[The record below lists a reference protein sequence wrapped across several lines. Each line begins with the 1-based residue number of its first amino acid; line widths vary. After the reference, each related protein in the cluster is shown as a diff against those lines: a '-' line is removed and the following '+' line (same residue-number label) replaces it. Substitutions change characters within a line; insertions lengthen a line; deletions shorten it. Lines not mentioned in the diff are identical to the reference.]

1 MLWIE
6 RASALLVP
14 IGLSSQMSFDEELL
28 DAAVDLF
35 AKPRHLALRDV
46 GHAHRLDQVVDGS
59 RRDAV
64 HVGFGSPR
72 SWPCRRTA
80 RLEKRRE
87 IRALAKLRDC
97 HRARCRR
104 RVPLARACDK
114 GVDVAASVGPKYARS
129 AACNRC
135 DQKRLRD
142 VARRDVR
149 GRFSGTFPREGAARL
164 SPRSTSRHKRH
175 LSAASL
181 QSETVR
187 GMRAGVE

>member
-72 SWPCRRTA
+72 SWPCRRGS
-80 RLEKRRE
+80 RNDGKYVL
-87 IRALAKLRDC
+87 LRSFGIATGHGADAEC
-97 HRARCRR
+97 HS
-104 RVPLARACDK
+104 LARATTVSMSLPRL
-114 GVDVAASVGPKYARS
+114 GQNMQGPPRAAVVIKSDCRM
-129 AACNRC
+129 
-135 DQKRLRD
+135 LRG
-142 VARRDVR
+142 ATCA
-149 GRFSGTFPREGAARL
+149 GASPGLFPERVPHA
-164 SPRSTSRHKRH
+164 
-175 LSAASL
+175 
-181 QSETVR
+181 
-187 GMRAGVE
+187 